1 MFIKYKFEEKYMQD
15 LFAAIKSKK
24 KIFEKNDTHQYVFS
38 SKKKNKTH
46 KYFFSKKK
54 TNWHEIR

>member
-38 SKKKNKTH
+38 SKK
-46 KYFFSKKK
+46 